1 MVTAVVHSRDLDGH
15 SSGAIIKL
23 KYPDCKVIGFD
34 YGQDLP
40 YEEIKSGEPIIM
52 ADVSMKMPQM
62 LELAKYSNWQLTFID
77 HHKSAIE
84 DYKKFVGDG
93 ESFCTAVLED
103 GISACEGTWKYL
115 FPDKQM
121 PRAIKYLGIY
131 DTWRKNESGFDWENE
146 VLPFQFGMRMF
157 CNSPETFPTELFTD
171 DSLTIGIIEKGK
183 TILQYQAQVNEV
195 NCRNSFEIK
204 FEGLRAICLN
214 GAGFNSDVFKSV
226 YDESKHD
233 MMMPFKFDGKTK
245 QWIIS
250 MYGTKDI
257 DLSLIAKKY
266 KGGGH
271 KSACGFQVDD
281 IKQLEGFKSIML

>member
-77 HHKSAIE
+77 HHISAIK
-84 DYKKFVGDG
+84 DYKEFVGYG
-93 ESFCTAVLED
+93 ETFCTAVLD
-103 GISACEGTWKYL
+103 NTKSACEGTWKYL

-121 PRAIKYLGIY
+121 PRAISLLGIY

-171 DSLTIGIIEKGK
+171 DSLVNGIIEKGK
-183 TILQYQAQVNEV
+183 TILQYQAQVNET
-195 NCRNSFEIK
+195 NCKGAFEIE

-226 YDESKHD
+226 YDEAKHD
-233 MMMPFKFDGKTK
+233 IMMPFKFDGK

-250 MYGTKDI
+250 MYTTKEI
-257 DLSLIAKKY
+257 DLSVIAKKY
-266 KGGGH
+266 GGGGH
-271 KSACGFQVDD
+271 AKASGAQ
-281 IKQLEGFKSIML
+281 FKKLPNSLLK